1 MQKDRLSDTPAYQ
14 RILQEG
20 REEGRKALQ
29 KELQQQQ
36 EALQEALQQQQ
47 VALQR
52 LREALFDVMLKRF
65 PHLADPTRDYA
76 ETVDDLSKLT
86 RFIVRMATIPTVEGA
101 EVLLE
106 IMIEESKETN

>member
-20 REEGRKALQ
+20 REEGREALQ
-29 KELQQQQ
+29 KELQQH
-36 EALQEALQQQQ
+36 Q

-65 PHLADPTRDYA
+65 PHLAEATRDYA
-76 ETVDDLSKLT
+76 ESVDDLYILT